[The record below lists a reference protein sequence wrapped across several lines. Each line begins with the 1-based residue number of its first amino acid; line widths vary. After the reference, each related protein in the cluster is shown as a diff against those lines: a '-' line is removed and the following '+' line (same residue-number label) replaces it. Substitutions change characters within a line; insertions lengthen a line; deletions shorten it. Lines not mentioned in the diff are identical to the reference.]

1 MIQITIITLICCLL
15 FGVPIAFAIGIA
27 GTAGLYFG
35 STAPM
40 FMVVKQFFEGI
51 NSFSYMAIPL
61 FILAGAIMGKG
72 GISKR
77 IVNFASAILSWLRG
91 GTAITTVGASMIFA
105 AVSGSGAAT
114 ISAIGGITV
123 PEMLKKGY
131 SRGFTAAMSAGA
143 GSLGPIV
150 PPSVDMIV
158 FGCITGFSI
167 SRLFVGGI
175 IPGFIIGLSLMIY
188 CYIYAKKR
196 NIDYGGKFRGK
207 VVWAAFKDSIWALLM
222 PIIIIGGV
230 MGGAF
235 TATEAGAVACVY
247 GLIVS
252 VFVYKSMSFKDL
264 INVLRSASVN
274 MAIVRLFDEAET
286 VSIIKKVIGFEKRG
300 SFMNLTVEGH
310 AKIVAAEEELI
321 LDICKKYDAEYLGT
335 EYGEKW
341 FENRITFFYPGYIM
355 NNPQM
360 FGTLDTVATYDN
372 IEKIYWAMKKAVE
385 ETYDGVRFIS
395 HSSHWYD
402 WGCMNYSRFII
413 DNPPE
418 DQEECIRLHNRIW
431 NAGVRAAIANGGV
444 INDHHGVGLKLGRL
458 MKESYGPAMQVL
470 QGIKKELDPNGI
482 MNPYKMGL

>member
-274 MAIVRLFDEAET
+274 MAKLAYIVNVVIDESKKTVAAFAGNYVTAHRTGCDFLLGYCRVKAQIADIVITSNGGAPLDQNLYQCVKGMTAAEASCRSGGT
-286 VSIIKKVIGFEKRG
+286 IIMCAECADGHGGEGFYKALRDCKSPAELYARQMATPQDKTAPDQWESQILARILMHHKVIVVSRPEMQKTIEDMKMQYAPNLDAALKAARYG
-300 SFMNLTVEGH
+300 SSKTLTV
-310 AKIVAAEEELI
+310 I
-321 LDICKKYDAEYLGT
+321 
-335 EYGEKW
+335 
-341 FENRITFFYPGYIM
+341 
-355 NNPQM
+355 
-360 FGTLDTVATYDN
+360 
-372 IEKIYWAMKKAVE
+372 
-385 ETYDGVRFIS
+385 
-395 HSSHWYD
+395 
-402 WGCMNYSRFII
+402 
-413 DNPPE
+413 
-418 DQEECIRLHNRIW
+418 
-431 NAGVRAAIANGGV
+431 
-444 INDHHGVGLKLGRL
+444 
-458 MKESYGPAMQVL
+458 
-470 QGIKKELDPNGI
+470 PNGI
-482 MNPYKMGL
+482 SVIIVNQ

>member
-274 MAIVRLFDEAET
+274 MAMVMMIIGFSSIFSYIFALEGMGQKIVDFMLSITTSPTGLFFLVIAFNRLLHGIACSAAHHPAYHLSHVRLFGRKPQSARCCFCTEYRSRRSYASCRHIPVPFHEPYRCQDERNRFAA
-286 VSIIKKVIGFEKRG
+286 
-300 SFMNLTVEGH
+300 H
-310 AKIVAAEEELI
+310 ADRHRHYASCYRAVHPAADPAVPARSGIRRSNLI
-321 LDICKKYDAEYLGT
+321 L
-335 EYGEKW
+335 
-341 FENRITFFYPGYIM
+341 
-355 NNPQM
+355 
-360 FGTLDTVATYDN
+360 
-372 IEKIYWAMKKAVE
+372 
-385 ETYDGVRFIS
+385 IS
-395 HSSHWYD
+395 L
-402 WGCMNYSRFII
+402 
-413 DNPPE
+413 
-418 DQEECIRLHNRIW
+418 LHI
-431 NAGVRAAIANGGV
+431 GG
-444 INDHHGVGLKLGRL
+444 
-458 MKESYGPAMQVL
+458 S
-470 QGIKKELDPNGI
+470 
-482 MNPYKMGL
+482 